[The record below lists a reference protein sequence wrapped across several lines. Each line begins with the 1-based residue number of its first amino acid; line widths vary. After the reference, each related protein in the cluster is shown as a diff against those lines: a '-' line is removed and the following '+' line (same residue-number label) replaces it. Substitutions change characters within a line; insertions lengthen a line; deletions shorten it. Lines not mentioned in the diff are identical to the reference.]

1 MEGELPDAM
10 RMDLSDSRPCR
21 SYGSHRPHGPCR
33 ARRSYG
39 SHPPRRSY
47 RSHRPHGPCRR
58 GRGCR
63 THRTRRSYRSHRPH
77 RTCRSGGAAGPTGPA
92 GAAGAAGPTGPAGA
106 TGPTGPM
113 GPAGGAGAT
122 GPTGPAGA
130 AGAAGPTGP
139 TGAAGATGPTGPA
152 EAAGAVGPTGPAGAA
167 GAAGPTGPTGAA
179 GATGP
184 TGPAGAAG
192 ATGPTG
198 PAGAAGGVGPTGPTG
213 AAGATGPTGPTG
225 SVEANPYNLY
235 VQAGA
240 ASGGDG
246 RPSAPFDTIEQ
257 ALAAAR
263 PDGTIHVLRGTYPIA
278 QQMAVSPPGL
288 RIQGAAG
295 SVILLQ
301 APVVPFLLN
310 GGDDVLDGLTFTSD
324 TPYPVEFV
332 QVAGDGNQIVNCLFY
347 GPSQAGDSST
357 WVVNRGLVTQTGA
370 TNVLVRGNVFHTLRQ
385 PAYLNPG
392 STGMVTG
399 NVAYNTRGY
408 VVDQATFVFS
418 GNSWGLPANAVDIAL
433 LSGTATGA
441 PYDPLSALEA
451 SNSSATVS
459 DQR

>member
-1 MEGELPDAM
+1 M
-10 RMDLSDSRPCR
+10 
-21 SYGSHRPHGPCR
+21 
-33 ARRSYG
+33 
-39 SHPPRRSY
+39 
-47 RSHRPHGPCRR
+47 
-58 GRGCR
+58 
-63 THRTRRSYRSHRPH
+63 
-77 RTCRSGGAAGPTGPA
+77 
-92 GAAGAAGPTGPAGA
+92 
-106 TGPTGPM
+106 
-113 GPAGGAGAT
+113 
-122 GPTGPAGA
+122 
-130 AGAAGPTGP
+130 
-139 TGAAGATGPTGPA
+139 
-152 EAAGAVGPTGPAGAA
+152 
-167 GAAGPTGPTGAA
+167 
-179 GATGP
+179 
-184 TGPAGAAG
+184 
-192 ATGPTG
+192 
-198 PAGAAGGVGPTGPTG
+198 
-213 AAGATGPTGPTG
+213 
-225 SVEANPYNLY
+225 EANPYNLY

-278 QQMAVSPPGL
+278 QQMAVSLPGL

-301 APVVPFLLN
+301 APVVPFLLS

-357 WVVNRGLVTQTGA
+357 WVINRGLVTQTGA

-433 LSGTATGA
+433 LSGTATGDPTIPCPPWKPATAA
-441 PYDPLSALEA
+441 PP
-451 SNSSATVS
+451 SATS
-459 DQR
+459 GNAP